1 MPSRCERSGSFR
13 ETMEASLSAHKNELV
28 PLLSRYVAQGRGI
41 LQPHN
46 LFDKLAD
53 ILRRDHLGDKIS
65 SNTFLKFLQSTK
77 EAVVWPPFVLF
88 AVRPAPGV
96 WEYIQ
101 VNVHELSLDHLN
113 VAEYLWFKEELVNGG
128 IHSIPKLQS
137 ALAEAEE
144 FLYGILPI
152 TPYSE
157 FELELQGLGFQR
169 GWGNTVGRILK
180 MMHLLSEILQAPEPS
195 TLERL
200 LRRIPMVFN
209 VVIVVYILDQVR
221 ALEKRMVHRIQKRG
235 LDADLR
241 ILVVTRLIPD
251 ARGRSCNQR
260 LEQIGGTEHSYILRV
275 PFRNENGSCTNGSR
289 DLMWGHFW
297 RHLPR
302 VAGHSRSEI
311 GNYSGGNLAAS
322 LLSYKLG
329 IPQRNNTHAMKKAKY
344 PDSDIY
350 WRKYE
355 EKYHFVS
362 QFTADLIA
370 MNTVDFVITS
380 TYQEIAGSY
389 AGKKYS
395 DRLLRLAGV
404 YGFWKH
410 VSRLD
415 RREVCRYLEMFYI
428 LEFRDL
434 VSPTT
439 NPRVLVQLSFRKSY

>member
-28 PLLSRYVAQGRGI
+28 PLLSRYVARGRGI

-128 IHSIPKLQS
+128 
-137 ALAEAEE
+137 
-144 FLYGILPI
+144 
-152 TPYSE
+152 
-157 FELELQGLGFQR
+157 LQGLGFQR

-209 VVIVVYILDQVR
+209 VVIVSLQGYLTS
-221 ALEKRMVHRIQKRG
+221 K
-235 LDADLR
+235 
-241 ILVVTRLIPD
+241 
-251 ARGRSCNQR
+251 C
-260 LEQIGGTEHSYILRV
+260 
-275 PFRNENGSCTNGSR
+275 
-289 DLMWGHFW
+289 
-297 RHLPR
+297 PR
-302 VAGHSRSEI
+302 FA
-311 GNYSGGNLAAS
+311 
-322 LLSYKLG
+322 
-329 IPQRNNTHAMKKAKY
+329 
-344 PDSDIY
+344 
-350 WRKYE
+350 
-355 EKYHFVS
+355 
-362 QFTADLIA
+362 
-370 MNTVDFVITS
+370 
-380 TYQEIAGSY
+380 
-389 AGKKYS
+389 
-395 DRLLRLAGV
+395 
-404 YGFWKH
+404 
-410 VSRLD
+410 
-415 RREVCRYLEMFYI
+415 
-428 LEFRDL
+428 
-434 VSPTT
+434 
-439 NPRVLVQLSFRKSY
+439 